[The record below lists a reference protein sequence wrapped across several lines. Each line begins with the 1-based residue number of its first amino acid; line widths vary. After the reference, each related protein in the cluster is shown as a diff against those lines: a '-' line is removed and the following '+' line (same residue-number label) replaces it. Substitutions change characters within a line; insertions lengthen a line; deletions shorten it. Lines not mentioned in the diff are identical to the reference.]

1 MMQFLET
8 IKAGQACLSAPPPKR
23 PDRGLYSILKPA
35 SMSLRQF
42 YVTEE
47 PFGNHYHAISTD
59 TEGDER
65 HLFIE
70 NSPETTD
77 EGDIILRDGTDISAP
92 AIGSSKFRRRSLN
105 CDVKLDDEEDWRP
118 MRRNSL
124 KGLVTPVYSFE
135 APVDGKVSR
144 LVWKKT
150 RSMGTFSSGYSNSKL
165 VDVDTQE
172 VLAVFSSDPQS
183 LVTGRLD
190 LYGDF
195 GDSFDRMA
203 LLTGLSVREKSRRQ
217 STSSMRHGRDDVYT
231 AGAGVGRTS
240 ISAASGASQSSG

>member
-1 MMQFLET
+1 
-8 IKAGQACLSAPPPKR
+8 
-23 PDRGLYSILKPA
+23 
-35 SMSLRQF
+35 MSLREF

-47 PFGNHYHAISTD
+47 PFGNHYHAITTD
-59 TEGDER
+59 LEGEER

-70 NSPETTD
+70 NSSVSSD
-77 EGDIILRDGTDISAP
+77 DGDIILRDGTDIDAP

-135 APVDGKVSR
+135 APVDGKLSR

-150 RSMGTFSSGYSNSKL
+150 RSMGTFSSGYPNSKL
-165 VDVDTQE
+165 VDVDTQD

-217 STSSMRHGRDDVYT
+217 STSSMRYGRHDVYT
-231 AGAGVGRTS
+231 AGSGIGKVANGAGN
-240 ISAASGASQSSG
+240 